1 MAKRKTL
8 GKGLNA
14 LLPDI
19 TSVMEEGKRGG
30 HTNLCNIEDIR
41 PNPYQPRRSF
51 DSEKIE
57 ELAASLRANGI
68 IQPLVVRER
77 PDGYELIA
85 GERRWRA
92 ASIAGLREV
101 PIVIK
106 DVPDHEVLRLSLIEN
121 IQRENLNPMEE
132 AEAYLRLTKEFDLSQ
147 ESLADLMGK
156 DRSTITNALR
166 LLKLPEKIKQDVAS
180 GKISSGHARAI
191 LGLDTDAKKQK
202 LHREVLKRELSVR
215 QTEKL
220 VKKMRKENPLSPRR
234 KEDVQIHHVRE
245 KLQRILGTQ
254 VKIIRKGEK
263 GRIEIAFFSDDDLER
278 IIEII
283 QGGKIIT

>member
-1 MAKRKTL
+1 MAKRRTL

-19 TSVMEEGKRGG
+19 ASVMEEGKRGG

-51 DSEKIE
+51 DSKKIE
-57 ELAASLRANGI
+57 ELAASLRANGV

-191 LGLDTDAKKQK
+191 LGLDTDAKKRK

-215 QTEKL
+215 QTERL
-220 VKKMRKENPLSPRR
+220 AKKMRRENPLSPRQE
-234 KEDVQIHHVRE
+234 EDVQIHYIRE
-245 KLQRILGTQ
+245 KLQHILGTQ

-278 IIEII
+278 ILETI
-283 QGGKIIT
+283 QGGKVIT

>member
-19 TSVMEEGKRGG
+19 ASVMEEEKRVMPA
-30 HTNLCNIEDIR
+30 NVCNIEDIR
-41 PNPYQPRRSF
+41 PNPYQPRKSF

-57 ELAASLRANGI
+57 ELAASLRANGV

-92 ASIAGLREV
+92 ASMAGLREV

-132 AEAYLRLTKEFDLSQ
+132 AEAYLSLTKEFDLSQ
-147 ESLADLMGK
+147 ESLADLVGK
-156 DRSTITNALR
+156 DRSTITNDL
-166 LLKLPEKIKQDVAS
+166 AS
-180 GKISSGHARAI
+180 
-191 LGLDTDAKKQK
+191 LDC
-202 LHREVLKRELSVR
+202 LYYSF
-215 QTEKL
+215 
-220 VKKMRKENPLSPRR
+220 
-234 KEDVQIHHVRE
+234 QI
-245 KLQRILGTQ
+245 
-254 VKIIRKGEK
+254 IIRKKIYFNPALFPFPNNFDLRTENALK
-263 GRIEIAFFSDDDLER
+263 FFSDMLYLYIFLAARRE
-278 IIEII
+278 
-283 QGGKIIT
+283 

>member
-1 MAKRKTL
+1 VVKRKTL

-19 TSVMEEGKRGG
+19 NSAMEDQNRGG
-30 HTNLCNIEDIR
+30 GATFCNIEDIR

-57 ELAASLRANGI
+57 ELAASLRANGV

-92 ASIAGLREV
+92 AFKAGLGEV

-106 DVPDHEVLRLSLIEN
+106 NVPDHEVLRLSLIEN

-132 AEAYLRLTKEFDLSQ
+132 AEAYLRLTEEFDLTQ
-147 ESLADLMGK
+147 ENLATLVGK
-156 DRSTITNALR
+156 DRSTITNTLR
-166 LLKLPEKIKQDVAS
+166 LLKLPEKVRHDVAS

-191 LGLDTDAKKQK
+191 LGLENDVKKQE

-220 VKKMRKENPLSPRR
+220 AKKMRSQPHPAPRQ
-234 KEDVQIHHVRE
+234 KEDVEMQYIRE
-245 KLQRILGTQ
+245 KLQQLLGTQ
-254 VKIIRKGEK
+254 VKIIRKGQK
-263 GRIEIAFFSDDDLER
+263 GRIEIVFFSDDELER
-278 IIEII
+278 IIETI
-283 QGGKIIT
+283 QGGKVIT

>member
-19 TSVMEEGKRGG
+19 ASVMEEEKRVMPA
-30 HTNLCNIEDIR
+30 NVCNIEDIR
-41 PNPYQPRRSF
+41 PNPYQPRKSF

-57 ELAASLRANGI
+57 ELAASLRANGV

-92 ASIAGLREV
+92 ASLAGLREV

-132 AEAYLRLTKEFDLSQ
+132 AEAYLSLTKEFDLSQ
-147 ESLADLMGK
+147 ESLADLVGK

-166 LLKLPEKIKQDVAS
+166 LLKLPEKIKHDVTS

-191 LGLDTDAKKQK
+191 LGIDTDAKKQK

-220 VKKMRKENPLSPRR
+220 AKKMRKEGPLSPRR
-234 KEDVQIHHVRE
+234 KEDVQVQHIRE

-263 GRIEIAFFSDDDLER
+263 GRIEITFFSDDDLER
-278 IIEII
+278 ILEAI
-283 QGGKIIT
+283 QGGKILT